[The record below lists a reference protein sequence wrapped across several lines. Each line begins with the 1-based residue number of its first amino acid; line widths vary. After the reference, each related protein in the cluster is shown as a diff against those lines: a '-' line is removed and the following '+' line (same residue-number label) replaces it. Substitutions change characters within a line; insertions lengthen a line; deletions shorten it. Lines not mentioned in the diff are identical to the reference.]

1 MNKHQKEK
9 SREIRDIMRSDGFGR
24 MTYKEAKRKW
34 KKGIRAFRIGDMHAW
49 KAADISHL
57 GFSHKQLKEVGK
69 AYYKVLVY
77 CSDRRLLFSCYYES
91 CFDSYVLRFSGLSV
105 DGKKYGISQS
115 ITGDLIRQY
124 RGSLMDITERLL
136 EMVNH
141 RLREFTLPSVVKTD
155 IDEKS
160 LYPRIVIHPWDA
172 RSVENV
178 FSKIIVKEGI

>member
-9 SREIRDIMRSDGFGR
+9 SREIRDIMRSDKWGR
-24 MTYKEAKRKW
+24 MTYKEARRKW
-34 KKGIRAFRIGDMHAW
+34 RKGVRAFRIGDTYTW

-57 GFSHKQLKEVGK
+57 GFSRKQLKEVGK
-69 AYYKVLVY
+69 AYHKVLVY
-77 CSDRRLLFSCYYES
+77 CSERSLLFSCYYEA
-91 CFDSYVLRFSGLSV
+91 CFDSYVLRFSGWSV

-136 EMVNH
+136 ETVND
-141 RLREFTLPSVVKTD
+141 RLREFTLPSVIKT
-155 IDEKS
+155 ESSVGS
-160 LYPRIVIHPWDA
+160 LYPRMTIYPWDA

-178 FSKIIVKEGI
+178 FSQIIVKEE